1 MYSGFCYV
9 SITLIVVSM
18 GSCSSKS
25 CDRRWMM
32 RKVMAAATTRQGH
45 QDAAAVHPWTPPE
58 VPPGQ
63 RVTVRMR
70 ASEFRALAAVR
81 SSSATGDVGEG
92 DDVARLILDG
102 CAAGRW
108 AWSPAPE

>member
-1 MYSGFCYV
+1 
-9 SITLIVVSM
+9 M
-18 GSCSSKS
+18 GSCASKS
-25 CDRRWMM
+25 CDWCWMM
-32 RKVMAAATTRQGH
+32 RKVLLATTTTRRRQG
-45 QDAAAVHPWTPPE
+45 AAAVHPWTPPE

-81 SSSATGDVGEG
+81 SSTAAGDVGVGEGEG

-108 AWSPAPE
+108 AWSPAP

>member
-1 MYSGFCYV
+1 V
-9 SITLIVVSM
+9 LAT
-18 GSCSSKS
+18 
-25 CDRRWMM
+25 
-32 RKVMAAATTRQGH
+32 TTRQAS
-45 QDAAAVHPWTPPE
+45 AAAVHPWTPPE

-81 SSSATGDVGEG
+81 SSRAAGNVGEG
-92 DDVARLILDG
+92 EGDDDVARLILDG

>member
-1 MYSGFCYV
+1 
-9 SITLIVVSM
+9 M
-18 GSCSSKS
+18 GSCASKS
-25 CDRRWMM
+25 SCFS
-32 RKVMAAATTRQGH
+32 RKVLTTS
-45 QDAAAVHPWTPPE
+45 AAAVHPWTPPPSE

-70 ASEFRALAAVR
+70 ASEFRALAVGRAAAGA
-81 SSSATGDVGEG
+81 ATDDGVVGW
-92 DDVARLILDG
+92 LILDG

>member
-1 MYSGFCYV
+1 M
-9 SITLIVVSM
+9 T
-18 GSCSSKS
+18 
-25 CDRRWMM
+25 
-32 RKVMAAATTRQGH
+32 RKVLQATATTARWGH
-45 QDAAAVHPWTPPE
+45 QGAAAVHPWTPPE